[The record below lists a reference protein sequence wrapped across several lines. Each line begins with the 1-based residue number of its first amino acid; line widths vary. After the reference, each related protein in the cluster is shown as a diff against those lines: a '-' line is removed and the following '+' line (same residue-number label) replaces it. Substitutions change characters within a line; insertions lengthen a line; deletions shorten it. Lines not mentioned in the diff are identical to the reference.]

1 MLMLSPHHSANE
13 YPDPMTLDQKIEV
26 FADRIESWQLDIAR
40 KVIEADIPNR
50 EVALLYIVMSY
61 FEMIGRYREGE
72 TGKSTEAFKAGMK
85 VVFPEI
91 SGWSSDLSV
100 SETFLESLYGKVR
113 SGLYHVG
120 MPNPSVLFINNDNV
134 LSAAI
139 GYYEPDGAFR
149 INSDILA
156 RKIVEHF
163 SSYVAELRNT
173 VNAKLRANFERRYDS
188 DN

>member
-13 YPDPMTLDQKIEV
+13 YPEPMTLDQKIEV
-26 FADRIESWQLDIAR
+26 FVDRIESWQLDIAR

-50 EVALLYIVMSY
+50 EVALLYIVMNY

-72 TGKSTEAFKAGMK
+72 MRAPTDAFKAGIK
-85 VVFPEI
+85 AVFPEI
-91 SGWSSDLSV
+91 SGWSSDPSV

-120 MPNPSVLFINNDNV
+120 MPNPRVLFVNNDNV

-139 GYYEPDGAFR
+139 GYYEPDRAFS
-149 INSDILA
+149 ISSDILV

-163 SSYVAELRNT
+163 SGYVAELRNT
-173 VNAKLRANFERRYDS
+173 ANAKLRTIFERRYDS

>member
-13 YPDPMTLDQKIEV
+13 YPEPMILDQKIEV

-40 KVIEADIPNR
+40 KVIEADIQNR
-50 EVALLYIVMSY
+50 EVALLYIVMNY

-72 TGKSTEAFKAGMK
+72 MGTPTNAFKAGIK

-91 SGWSSDLSV
+91 SGWSSDPSV
-100 SETFLESLYGKVR
+100 SETFLERLYGKVR
-113 SGLYHVG
+113 SGLFHVG
-120 MPNPSVLFINNDNV
+120 MPNPSILFVNNDNV

-139 GYYEPDGAFR
+139 RYYEHDRSFL
-149 INSDILA
+149 INADILV

-163 SSYVAELRNT
+163 SGYVAELRNT
-173 VNAKLRANFERRYDS
+173 ANAKLRANFERRYDS